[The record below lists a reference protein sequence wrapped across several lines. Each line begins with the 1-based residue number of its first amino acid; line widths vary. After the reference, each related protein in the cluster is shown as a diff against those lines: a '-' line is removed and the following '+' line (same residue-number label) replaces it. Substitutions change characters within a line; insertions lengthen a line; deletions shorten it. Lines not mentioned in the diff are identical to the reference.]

1 MLPDPTYTGVSRKYK
16 VAGARATQ
24 RALAKNLV
32 RKVYVARDADEKV
45 VKGVLDLY
53 REKNIQVVYVNSMK
67 ELGEYCGLRVGASVC
82 GILKESKS

>member
-1 MLPDPTYTGVSRKYK
+1 VLPSPTYMGVSRKDK

-45 VKGVLDLY
+45 VKGVLSLCK
-53 REKNIQVVYVNSMK
+53 EKNIQVIYVNSMK

-82 GILKESKS
+82 AILKESKS